1 MDEQQQTTVPI
12 SDEIASLGRDPD
24 IFAGFILDNPDP
36 TLIAEAR
43 GKGLKLYDEVDRD
56 PHAGSVLQTRYLA
69 VAGEEWEVQPADES
83 ARSKEIAEF
92 VSEALAHCNFGQAV
106 GEMLQAIL
114 YGYYPAE
121 VMWRQRQD
129 GSVVIGKI
137 RAKHPRRFA
146 FTLERELRQL
156 TKAAPREGE
165 ALPPCKFVVLS
176 FGDSDNPYGK
186 GMGQRIW
193 WSVWFKKHGIKF
205 WLIFLD
211 KFSMPTPVG
220 KYPSG
225 APKEQKATL
234 LEAIQAIR
242 TETGVTIPE
251 NMAIE
256 LLEAARG
263 GTVSYQDMCDYMD
276 RQISKAVLGQTLTTE
291 IGSGGSYAASQTHN
305 DVRQE
310 IKEADANMVAEVV
323 NETLI
328 RWLVDYNYAGISIY
342 PTLRYRTKKEQ
353 TLKELAERD
362 RILTTEVGVQVD
374 PDYWYETYNLPRPA
388 GGAQVVPPTAAPVA
402 MFAEPPSP
410 QFTPGQQALENM
422 ADTLLAVDP
431 LVGNE
436 ALIAT
441 TVEQA
446 ASFEEAMER
455 VLALLPAITM
465 DRMQEDLAV
474 ALNNAR
480 LLGRKEIQDG
490 R

>member
-12 SDEIASLGRDPD
+12 SDEIAALGRDPD

-36 TLIAEAR
+36 TLIAESR

-69 VAGEEWEVQPADES
+69 VAGEEWEVQPSDES

-121 VMWRQRQD
+121 VLWRQRQD
-129 GSVVIGKI
+129 GRIVIAKI
-137 RAKHPRRFA
+137 RAKHPRRFV
-146 FTLERELRQL
+146 FTLERELRLL
-156 TKAAPREGE
+156 TKNAPKDGE
-165 ALPPCKFVVLS
+165 AVPPGKFVVLS

-211 KFSMPTPVG
+211 KFSMPTPIG

-225 APKEQKATL
+225 ALKEQKDTL

-256 LLEAARG
+256 LLEAARS

-291 IGSGGSYAASQTHN
+291 VSGGSYAASQTHN
-305 DVRQE
+305 EVRQE

-323 NETLI
+323 NETLV
-328 RWLVDYNYAGISIY
+328 RWLVDFNYAGVSLY

-353 TLKELAERD
+353 VLKELAERD
-362 RILTTEVGVQVD
+362 KILVAEVGVQVD
-374 PDYWYETYNLPRPA
+374 ADYWYETYNLPRPA
-388 GGAQVVPPTAAPVA
+388 GGAQVVPPTAAPAA
-402 MFAEPPSP
+402 MFAEPQPQ
-410 QFTPGQQALENM
+410 QFTPGQQALEDM

-455 VLALLPAITM
+455 VLALLPAMTM

>member
-121 VMWRQRQD
+121 VLWRQRQD
-129 GSVVIGKI
+129 GRIVIGKI

-146 FTLERELRQL
+146 FTLERELRLL
-156 TKAAPREGE
+156 TKIAPREGE
-165 ALPPCKFVVLS
+165 ALPPGKFVVLS

-186 GMGQRIW
+186 GLGQRIW

-225 APKEQKATL
+225 AAKEQKATL

-256 LLEAARG
+256 LLEAARS

-291 IGSGGSYAASQTHN
+291 VSGGSYAASQTHN
-305 DVRQE
+305 EVRQE

-328 RWLVDYNYAGISIY
+328 RWLVDYNYAGISLY

-362 RILTTEVGVQVD
+362 KILVAEVGVQVD

-388 GGAQVVPPTAAPVA
+388 GGAEVVPPTAAPAA
-402 MFAEPPSP
+402 MFAESAPP
-410 QFTPGQQALENM
+410 QFTPGQQALETM

-455 VLALLPAITM
+455 VLALLPAMTM